1 MKKMSVGQ
9 LAKKAGVN
17 VETVRYYERIGLL
30 PQPQRLASGYRLYSD
45 EDVTRLQFIRHAKE
59 LGFTLNEI
67 RELLTLRVD
76 AKCNCDDVRIRAE
89 EKIRDISQKIEQ
101 LERIRDVL
109 NQLVKACKL
118 RKHTTDCPILE
129 AIEKEKF

>member
-1 MKKMSVGQ
+1 MEKMSVGK

-30 PQPQRLASGYRLYSD
+30 PQPQRLESGYRMYTND
-45 EDVTRLQFIRHAKE
+45 DVIRLQFIRHAKE

-76 AKCNCDDVRIRAE
+76 SKCNCDDVRMRAE
-89 EKIRDISQKIEQ
+89 DKIRDISQKIEHLQ
-101 LERIRDVL
+101 RIREVL
-109 NQLVKACKL
+109 NQLVSACKL
-118 RKHTTDCPILE
+118 RKQTTDCPILE

>member
-1 MKKMSVGQ
+1 MNQVVYYK
-9 LAKKAGVN
+9 AKKAGVN

-30 PQPQRLASGYRLYSD
+30 PQPQRLESGYRMYTND
-45 EDVTRLQFIRHAKE
+45 DVIRLQFIRHAKE

-76 AKCNCDDVRIRAE
+76 SKCNCDDVRMRAE
-89 EKIRDISQKIEQ
+89 DKIRDISQKIEHLQ
-101 LERIRDVL
+101 RIREVL
-109 NQLVKACKL
+109 NQLVSACKL
-118 RKHTTDCPILE
+118 RKQTTDCPILE